1 MLALSL
7 MPGCA
12 GRNEGRPSGA
22 GGAAFVMCI
31 TPAAC
36 RSGHGACFDA
46 TIKNLGPGAG
56 SGHCE
61 IHGFSDGTGDRYVA
75 RSRVAVSL
83 ASGASE
89 SVSLA
94 WDGPPEKT
102 FTGYCTPGLR
112 A

>member
-1 MLALSL
+1 M
-7 MPGCA
+7 
-12 GRNEGRPSGA
+12 
-22 GGAAFVMCI
+22 
-31 TPAAC
+31 
-36 RSGHGACFDA
+36 RS
-46 TIKNLGPGAG
+46 T
-56 SGHCE
+56 
-61 IHGFSDGTGDRYVA
+61 GFSDGTGDRYVA